1 MKKLIILSDLW
12 GKRKSDWI
20 KYYVTILENHFE
32 VVFYDCCEL
41 AKIDLSEYFEDNIHQ
56 QFMNGGVEIA
66 VKAILEKEKENINV
80 LGFSIGGFIAWK
92 AILDGLKVESLNAIS
107 STRLRYEDKR
117 PDCKIN
123 LFYAENDK
131 YKPIDNWFRKLNIEM
146 NIYKEEEHEFYSN
159 KEIAIE
165 LCNKIIKQIKPN
177 SLKEFGIQENNNRKR

>member
-1 MKKLIILSDLW
+1 MKKLIILSDIW

-20 KYYVTILENHFE
+20 NYYVTILENHFE

-41 AKIDLSEYFEDNIHQ
+41 AKIDLSEYFEDSIHQ
-56 QFMNGGVEIA
+56 QFTNGGVKIA
-66 VKAILEKEKENINV
+66 VKALLDKEKKIVNV

-92 AILDGLKVESLNAIS
+92 AILDGLNVESLTAIS

-117 PDCKIN
+117 PDCVIN

-131 YKPIDNWFRKLNIEM
+131 YKPIDNWFRELNIEI

-159 KEIAIE
+159 KKTAIDV
-165 LCNKIIKQIKPN
+165 CKKIIEQTKPN
-177 SLKEFGIQENNNRKR
+177 R